1 MKNPHGKW
9 INFYGIAAL
18 AVICL
23 LPVAWADT
31 GADTGAD
38 IGPDIGQNTR
48 VEAQAVSASHSAA
61 QKNDKYAVPLT
72 TTPIPLNHKDSS
84 INTVGRLHYLGGLKI
99 TSPKRHFG
107 GISSFVIS
115 PDGHQILGVS
125 DSSQW
130 LVADIIYDDNGYL
143 LDVKNAHMAPLK
155 NIRDH
160 NHQPARDA
168 EAITAVDGAGYVVS
182 FESPHTLRYF
192 QARRA
197 YDYGSLLSADA
208 QKITFAPDL
217 PETYAA
223 LPDNLGIEALTTL
236 PDGRMLAFSENTVVR
251 GTVNQAQ
258 GWIIGH
264 GKVEALSYEIS
275 PSYRP
280 TDMATLPGGDIL
292 VLERHFSLAKGMAA
306 RLTRLPAMAVKAGRS
321 IKGETI
327 ADLAFPFNIDNMEA
341 LAVRQNAA
349 GEVIIYIMSDN
360 NYNRLQRNLLLM
372 FRLDPATKKAT
383 ERVNGFNRI
392 LTENN

>member
-1 MKNPHGKW
+1 MKNPQRKW

-31 GADTGAD
+31 GPDTR
-38 IGPDIGQNTR
+38 PDTKVDAEVI
-48 VEAQAVSASHSAA
+48 SASHSVA
-61 QKNDKYAVPLT
+61 QKDDKYAVPLT
-72 TTPIPLNHKDSS
+72 TIRIPLNHRDSS

-130 LVADIIYDDNGYL
+130 LVADIIYDDKDHL
-143 LDVKNAHMAPLK
+143 LDMKNARMAPLK
-155 NIRDH
+155 NIRGH

-197 YDYGSLLSADA
+197 YDYGSLFSADA
-208 QKITFAPDL
+208 QEISFAPDL
-217 PETYAA
+217 PKTYAA
-223 LPDNLGIEALTTL
+223 LPDNLGVEALTTL
-236 PDGRMLAFSENTVVR
+236 PDGRMLAFSENTVVN
-251 GTVNQAQ
+251 GTINQAQ

-264 GKVEALSYEIS
+264 GKVEALNYEIS

-280 TDMATLPGGDIL
+280 TDMATLPNGDIL

-306 RLTRLPAMAVKAGRS
+306 RLTRLPAMAVKAGQS
-321 IKGETI
+321 IRGEVI
-327 ADLAFPFNIDNMEA
+327 ADLAFPFNMDNMEA

-372 FRLDPATKKAT
+372 FRLGPATKKAT
-383 ERVNGFNRI
+383 EQVNGLDRI